1 MQHIYINK
9 TINMLFFANNY
20 LIKIVDMDVNWFNS
34 LFEREYENVMN
45 NVVQYVSH
53 GYASRNSSSHI
64 SYSCGVTD
72 DRNSDNDGDNDDNNI
87 DDDNDDADD
96 SFSHREF
103 DRRKLILCIADG
115 LTLYYNN
122 YIYKQPCM
130 ILYNIGMQWL
140 NEILNGHCI
149 RCVNMF
155 RMDATT
161 SRVFVLI

>member
-1 MQHIYINK
+1 
-9 TINMLFFANNY
+9 MLFFANNY

-53 GYASRNSSSHI
+53 GYASRNNSSHI
-64 SYSCGVTD
+64 SYSYGVID

-96 SFSHREF
+96 SFWHREF
-103 DRRKLILCIADG
+103 DCRKLILCIADG